1 MIKNIDLTKIIFIIV
16 LLTFMNSTIYFI
28 SSNMKF
34 KELRNNKEVINN
46 IFVKEEE
53 KFSEDAMM
61 KLLVNLNIKFPHIVM
76 AQAKLESS
84 NFKSKIFIKNNNMFG
99 MKVANIRPSTNLGS
113 QNGHA
118 YFKSWTDCVL
128 DYALYQAA
136 YLNRIKSEKEYYQYL
151 SNNYA
156 EDKRYVKKVKEIAEQ
171 IK

>member
-1 MIKNIDLTKIIFIIV
+1 
-16 LLTFMNSTIYFI
+16 
-28 SSNMKF
+28 
-34 KELRNNKEVINN
+34 
-46 IFVKEEE
+46 
-53 KFSEDAMM
+53 
-61 KLLVNLNIKFPHIVM
+61 
-76 AQAKLESS
+76 
-84 NFKSKIFIKNNNMFG
+84 MFG

-118 YFKSWTDCVL
+118 NFKSWTDCVL

-156 EDKRYVKKVKEIAEQ
+156 EDKRYVRKVKEIAEQ